1 MKTILIPTDFSK
13 NAFVAA
19 EYGCSL
25 AAATQQRVLLFH
37 AYIALYSGY
46 NEDGNS
52 RKQIEWAES
61 ESEKQMENLVKTLKK
76 QFPTVDIEGEYIK
89 GFMIDIV
96 VDKLKGDQ
104 LSLVV
109 MGTKGVSNVTES
121 MLGST
126 TYEVIKKSPI
136 PVLVV
141 PTDTPDFAFEKA
153 GFFTDYNDSE
163 LDALLKFRQA
173 IPLSPQLAVLH
184 LYTDGENHD
193 AVEKSLSRWERKTR
207 AAFPDEDFSF
217 KAIPVEKVNINAV
230 SAAAMTERLNL
241 MIFPR
246 PHKSLFQN
254 MFVPSLTKEVA
265 GYSSTIPSLFIRV

>member
-25 AAATQQRVLLFH
+25 AAAAQQKVLLFH

-52 RKQIEWAES
+52 RKQMEWAES
-61 ESEKQMENLVKTLKK
+61 ESEKEMENLVKTLKK
-76 QFPTVDIEGEYIK
+76 QFPNVEIEGEYIK
-89 GFMIDIV
+89 GFMIDV
-96 VDKLKGDQ
+96 VADKLKGDHI
-104 LSLVV
+104 SLVV

-141 PTDTPDFAFEKA
+141 PTDTPDFALKKV

-173 IPLSPQLAVLH
+173 IPLNPQLSVLH
-184 LYTDGENHD
+184 LYTDGENQD
-193 AVEKSLSRWERKTR
+193 AVEKLLSRWERKTR
-207 AAFPDEDFSF
+207 AAFPDENFLF
-217 KAIPVEKVNINAV
+217 KAIPVEKVDINAV
-230 SAAAMTERLNL
+230 SAAAVAERLNL
-241 MIFPR
+241 LVFAR
-246 PHKSLFQN
+246 PHKSLFQTI
-254 MFVPSLTKEVA
+254 FVPSLTKEVA